1 MKGRLLLALLLTVVA
16 QRGEAGEPEG
26 AEPPLPSEGT
36 SELLAEVFLSSS
48 EKISSVAARVTKFYE
63 DCLPAKVPTLK
74 KIFFRYRSLGG
85 EEKMLADL
93 ISKYATMMVTTAC
106 HARKSPGRPRGVLQ
120 VR

>member
-1 MKGRLLLALLLTVVA
+1 MQRLLLLALLLTVAA
-16 QRGEAGEPEG
+16 QRGEAGGPEG

-36 SELLAEVFLSSS
+36 SELLADVFLSS